1 MRFSKFLSSLRFHKG
16 FPVILPA
23 VLLVLCVYALLSRPP
38 LVETLQ
44 NRVFDQYNR
53 WQPRMVSDSPVVF
66 VDIDETSLEKI
77 GQFPWPRNIFADIII
92 IATQSGAAAIALD
105 VLFPEA
111 DRNGPDAILPVW
123 ETLRKDLD
131 AEAWSTLTGTLKKDV
146 ENPDDRFAEILA
158 QTPTVV
164 AIMLNREGKS
174 LPDPKVG
181 FAIRTSGLT
190 QGKEA
195 DMADPLAP
203 IPNSA
208 AAIFNT
214 EVLQNAAVAQG
225 TINAQL
231 DPDGIIRRTPLLLRG
246 ADTLYPSLGIEAL
259 RIAQGAG
266 SIALKASDVRG
277 EASYTSGQGLSR
289 MKVGTFIVPLE
300 SDGSMR
306 LYYAPS
312 ESIEKI
318 SAWEILS
325 PGFDPAR
332 IAGRIAFIG
341 TSAAGLKDLRATPID
356 PVMAG
361 VQIHIQAVQQI
372 LDGVFLRRPL
382 WLQTLEPLS
391 TLIFGITLIFLAA
404 RFGITRA
411 IMVLACGIGALLYTS
426 WWAFSQHL
434 HLLDPVLPSMAITA
448 SFLLAG
454 FLNYLGTERERR
466 EVRLAFGQYLS
477 PELVEQIAQEPDALQ
492 LGGEVKPVTVMFSDI
507 RGFTNISER
516 FKDHPHLLTHIINRF
531 LTDFSQSIQ
540 DKSGTIDKYIGDC
553 IMAFWNAPT
562 QVEDHPRLACLAA
575 LKMRDSL
582 SCLNSELADDP
593 ELDGMWD
600 DELRIGIG
608 LNTGACLVGNVG
620 SAQRFNYSVMGDPVN
635 IASRLEGQTKN
646 YGTTI
651 LVGAETRNEAS
662 DLAFLEMDLIS
673 LKGKEHPEHIYALL
687 GDATHADSET
697 FRSISTRHE
706 AMLAAY
712 RSQDWAAALEH
723 LDEGE
728 KICPEL
734 ADCYNLYRDRI
745 DVFETS
751 PPVADWD
758 GVFRA
763 TEK

>member
-1 MRFSKFLSSLRFHKG
+1 MRLSNFLSLLRFGKAS
-16 FPVILPA
+16 PVILPSL
-23 VLLVLCVYALLSRPP
+23 LLVFCVYALLSRPP
-38 LVETLQ
+38 LVEDLQ

-53 WQPRMVSDSPVVF
+53 WQPRTVADSPVVF
-66 VDIDETSLEKI
+66 VDIDEASLEKV
-77 GQFPWPRNIFADIII
+77 GQFPWPRSIFADLVEA
-92 IATQSGAAAIALD
+92 ATRSGAAAIALD

-123 ETLRKDLD
+123 EGLRKDMD
-131 AEAWSTLTGTLKKDV
+131 SAEWSALSGTLERSI
-146 ENPDDRFAEILA
+146 ENPDDRFAAVLSR
-158 QTPTVV
+158 TPTVV
-164 AIMLNREGKS
+164 AMMLNREGTG
-174 LPDPKVG
+174 LPAPKVG
-181 FAIRTSGLT
+181 FAVRKSGAAGT
-190 QGKEA
+190 DETEA
-195 DMADPLAP
+195 MDPLAP
-203 IPNSA
+203 VPSSA
-208 AAIFNT
+208 AAIFNI
-214 EVLQNAAVAQG
+214 EPIQNAAVAQG
-225 TINAQL
+225 TINARL

-246 ADTLYPSLGIEAL
+246 AETLYPSLGIEVL

-277 EASYTSGQGLSR
+277 EASFSSGLGLSR
-289 MKVGTFIVPLE
+289 MKVGNFIVPLE
-300 SDGSMR
+300 ADGSMR
-306 LYYAPS
+306 LYYAPAD
-312 ESIEKI
+312 SIDKI
-318 SAWEILS
+318 SAWELLS
-325 PGFDPAR
+325 QEFDPAR
-332 IAGRIAFIG
+332 ISGRIAFVG

-361 VQIHIQAVQQI
+361 VQVHIQAVQQI
-372 LDGVFLRRPL
+372 IDGVYLRRPL

-391 TLIFGITLIFLAA
+391 TLGFGLVLIFLAA
-404 RFGITRA
+404 RYGVTRA
-411 IMVLACGIGALLYTS
+411 VVVLMAGIASLLYAS

-434 HLLDPVLPSMAITA
+434 HLLDPVLPSLAISA

-562 QVEDHPRLACLAA
+562 ELENHPRFACLAA
-575 LKMRDSL
+575 LDMQNSL
-582 SCLNSELADDP
+582 SRLNAELRDDA
-593 ELDGMWD
+593 ELHGMWD
-600 DELRIGIG
+600 GELKIGIG

-651 LVGAETRNEAS
+651 LVGSQTRDGAP

-673 LKGKEHPEHIYALL
+673 LKGKDQSEQIFVLL
-687 GDATHADSET
+687 GDDTYADSST
-697 FRSISTRHE
+697 FKTIENRHKG
-706 AMLAAY
+706 MLAAY
-712 RSQDWAAALEH
+712 RAQDWASALDMLSE
-723 LDEGE
+723 LE
-728 KICPEL
+728 KVCPEL
-734 ADCYNLYRDRI
+734 VDCYNLYRTRI
-745 DVFETS
+745 EAFQTS
-751 PPVADWD
+751 PPGPDWD